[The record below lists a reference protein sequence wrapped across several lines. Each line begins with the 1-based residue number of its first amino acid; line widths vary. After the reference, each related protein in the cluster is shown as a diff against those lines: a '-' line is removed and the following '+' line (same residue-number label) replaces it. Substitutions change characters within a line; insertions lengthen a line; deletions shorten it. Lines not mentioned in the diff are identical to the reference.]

1 MKKKI
6 AVLCLISL
14 CFAITA
20 QEALLSAEEEYY
32 DFLALDGYIERPYLN
47 FRTLSDSQWSVDSD
61 TGTIW
66 DRADSRKTKQITKKI
81 NYELY
86 GPDLFNSFN
95 SAAPYG
101 QNDGSLWQGK
111 GLNSSLTGGFRLEGY
126 GFELTVKPQ
135 VTFSQNMSFTL
146 MPSTYDSE
154 FGYIWGFGQNIG
166 VDAPQRFGDKS
177 YFDFSWGDSEIR
189 YTWKTLTIGF
199 GTQSPWIGS
208 GHVNSLL
215 HSNNAAPYPKVDFGI
230 RKTQIHIRGW
240 YAGDIE
246 ARLWLGYL
254 SESEYF
260 DNIDSNDH
268 NLLTGLSV
276 AFTPKILPGLM
287 LFVNRT
293 FLTKWG
299 SDNLSYIAELF
310 IISGVQENEDQRAS
324 LGFSYLVPNG
334 GIEVYGE
341 AGIDDYSSLETGYL
355 FHSIAY
361 TGGLRKSVALK
372 TKTNMRGEFTFE
384 WTNLELSQDFQFQW
398 PSTFYGHSQITQGYT
413 NEGQWL
419 GAGIGTGGNCQ
430 FAGFKI
436 YYPKGF
442 HNIFIYRVNPDN
454 DFLYKNTIQTT
465 LSSSANNGTASDF
478 YRFKASFSIGIQ
490 SMYFL
495 RKNLSI
501 NGGLVYNLII
511 NQNYIKGNDVNNFRV
526 EFGLKNIL

>member
-81 NYELY
+81 NYQLY

-135 VTFSQNMSFTL
+135 VTFSQNTSFTL

-230 RKTQIHIRGW
+230 RKTQIHIWGW

-246 ARLWLGYL
+246 ARL
-254 SESEYF
+254 
-260 DNIDSNDH
+260 
-268 NLLTGLSV
+268 
-276 AFTPKILPGLM
+276 
-287 LFVNRT
+287 
-293 FLTKWG
+293 
-299 SDNLSYIAELF
+299 
-310 IISGVQENEDQRAS
+310 
-324 LGFSYLVPNG
+324 
-334 GIEVYGE
+334 
-341 AGIDDYSSLETGYL
+341 
-355 FHSIAY
+355 
-361 TGGLRKSVALK
+361 
-372 TKTNMRGEFTFE
+372 
-384 WTNLELSQDFQFQW
+384 SQNFQFQW

-465 LSSSANNGTASDF
+465 LSTSDNGTSSDF
-478 YRFKASFSIGIQ
+478 YRFKSSYSIGIQ

-501 NGGLVYNLII
+501 NGGLVYNLILTKI
-511 NQNYIKGNDVNNFRV
+511 T
-526 EFGLKNIL
+526 